1 LRLHISLIPPFARRS
16 KTATSDPE
24 PEPAAPAPD
33 AVAEPLEPEP
43 EPEPEPEHEAEP
55 RPEPVVLAAVPLP
68 PEPEPEPDPEPEPE
82 PEVVPL
88 ALRDPT
94 PRAWNIWDLEQLAST
109 MGGEPEQV
117 EERALLLLNLRQF
130 ANAAGELP
138 ADFDPL
144 VREAFGADLAEL
156 VT

>member
-1 LRLHISLIPPFARRS
+1 VRMRISLIPSFARRS
-16 KTATSDPE
+16 ATAEPEAEPEPQEPDVVAESPE
-24 PEPAAPAPD
+24 PEKKT
-33 AVAEPLEPEP
+33 EPEP
-43 EPEPEPEHEAEP
+43 KPQPI
-55 RPEPVVLAAVPLP
+55 LAAVPSA
-68 PEPEPEPDPEPEPE
+68 PEPEPDPEPEPEAEPE

-94 PRAWNIWDLEQLAST
+94 PRVWNLWALEQLAST
-109 MGGEPEQV
+109 TDGEPEQV
-117 EERALLLLNLRQF
+117 EERALLLLSLREF

-144 VREAFGADLAEL
+144 VREAFGANLAKL